1 MEMDS
6 MEEDEE
12 MCPEQIDEEIIPS
25 TWHTRFHSQH
35 HHHQE

>member
-25 TWHTRFHSQH
+25 MWQGPFFSQR
-35 HHHQE
+35 